1 MQFYFIDPRGGKS
14 KVFGLWQGILLS
26 LIFSVL
32 ISSGGFYFGSQHG
45 SDLERKRARSNT
57 GVCLAELKGQE
68 LKLSELQKTSEN
80 RMDALALR
88 LGQLQ
93 SQILRMN
100 ALGQRVVEKLKI
112 SKGEFNFSEMPPRG
126 GGGAER
132 LSRPQTYE
140 NLRDQVAD
148 LSLQIQDR
156 DVKLSVLDELM
167 VNRDIRKQAYPAGR
181 PLTKGW
187 LSSSFGWR
195 NDPFNGRRAFHHGI
209 DFAGRNGS
217 NVVAVASGLV
227 TSAGK
232 YRGYGNLVAI
242 DHGGGYVTHYAHNKE
257 LTVALGDRVN
267 QGDAIAKMGSTGHS
281 TGPHVHFE
289 VLRHGKKI
297 NPIKF
302 ILTKR

>member
-1 MQFYFIDPRGGKS
+1 MQFYFIDPLGGKS
-14 KVFGLWQGILLS
+14 KVFSLWSGVLLGFTA
-26 LIFSVL
+26 LLF
-32 ISSGGFYFGSQHG
+32 ISSGVFYFGVQHG
-45 SDLERKRARSNT
+45 SELELKHAHNNT
-57 GVCLAELKGQE
+57 NVCIAELKSQE
-68 LKLSELQKTSEN
+68 IKLGELRKASEN

-88 LGQLQ
+88 LGELQ

-100 ALGQRVVEKLKI
+100 AVGQRVVEKLKI
-112 SKGEFNFSEMPPRG
+112 GKGEFNFSEMPPRG
-126 GGGAER
+126 GIDIDIQ
-132 LSRPQTYE
+132 SQPQTYTSLVDQIA
-140 NLRDQVAD
+140 NLSV
-148 LSLQIQDR
+148 QIQDR
-156 DVKLSVLDELM
+156 DVKLNVLDEFM
-167 VNRDIRKQAYPAGR
+167 VNREIRKQAYPAGR

-187 LSSSFGWR
+187 LSSPYGWR

-217 NVVAVASGLV
+217 NVVAVAAGLV

-232 YRGYGNLVAI
+232 YRGYGNMVAI

-257 LTVALGDRVN
+257 LTVSPGDRVS
-267 QGDAIAKMGSTGHS
+267 QGDTIAKMGSTGHS

-302 ILTKR
+302 IRTKR

>member
-26 LIFSVL
+26 LTLSLL
-32 ISSGGFYFGSQHG
+32 ISSGGFYFGIQHG
-45 SDLERKRARSNT
+45 SDLVRNQARNNT
-57 GVCLAELKGQE
+57 QVCFAELKSQEIKLAEL
-68 LKLSELQKTSEN
+68 QKSSEN

-126 GGGAER
+126 EGEAEK
-132 LSRPQTYE
+132 LSQPQTYE
-140 NLRDQVAD
+140 NLLDQVAD

-156 DVKLSVLDELM
+156 DVKLNVLDELM
-167 VNRDIRKQAYPAGR
+167 VNREIRKQAYPAGR
-181 PLTKGW
+181 PLSKGW
-187 LSSSFGWR
+187 LSSYYGWR

-232 YRGYGNLVAI
+232 YRGYGNMVAI

-257 LTVALGDRVN
+257 LSVSPGDKVS
-267 QGDAIAKMGSTGHS
+267 QGDTIAKMGSTGHS

-302 ILTKR
+302 IRTKR